1 LRACCATQSFASFV
15 VSALQRYGLHVATL
29 CALHAV
35 HFPVHVAVLCCALCA
50 AALHVACCLV
60 QVCLWLVVACLP
72 HCYLWFLQ
80 VWMAASL
87 LSGISCVAFCMLP
100 FGACGSACRESLM
113 PLRASTR
120 STHPAHSPHQ
130 AARPHHDARLGL
142 CCVAAAMPSK
152 LDSHALRLRLRLA
165 WQCKYP
171 VLTSARSHGADED
184 PNRRTGQV

>member
-1 LRACCATQSFASFV
+1 MLYISRCMLQCCAARFV
-15 VSALQRYGLHVATL
+15 LQRCTLRVVCCKFVCGLL
-29 CALHAV
+29 
-35 HFPVHVAVLCCALCA
+35 
-50 AALHVACCLV
+50 
-60 QVCLWLVVACLP
+60 VACLP
-72 HCYLWFLQ
+72 HCYMWFSQ

-165 WQCKYP
+165 LQCKYP
-171 VLTSARSHGADED
+171 VPTSARSHGADGD
-184 PNRRTGQV
+184 PNRRRTGQV